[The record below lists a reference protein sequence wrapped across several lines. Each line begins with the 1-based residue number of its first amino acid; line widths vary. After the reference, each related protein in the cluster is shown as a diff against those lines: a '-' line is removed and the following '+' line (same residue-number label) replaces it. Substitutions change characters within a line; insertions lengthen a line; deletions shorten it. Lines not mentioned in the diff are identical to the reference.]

1 MYPLVPNQGDDGDR
15 LYASALRATGV
26 FNHTGAGGIPMAKLE
41 SLHELYLLE
50 LSDLYSAEKQ
60 IVKALPKMIDKTESP
75 ELRQALENHLEE
87 THGHVE
93 RLEQVFEMHGE
104 SPQKEKCKGMEGVLA
119 EGDEFVGKDAT
130 PAVRDAAIISAAQRV
145 EHYEMAAYGT
155 VRTWAEQLGYDKA
168 AEVLQETLD
177 EEEAADEKLTD
188 IAASRVN
195 TEATRTA

>member
-1 MYPLVPNQGDDGDR
+1 
-15 LYASALRATGV
+15 
-26 FNHTGAGGIPMAKLE
+26 MAKLE

-60 IVKALPKMIDKTESP
+60 IVKALPKMIDKTESL

-87 THGHVE
+87 TQGHVE

-119 EGDEFVGKDAT
+119 EGDELVGKDAT

-168 AEVLQETLD
+168 ATILQETLD